1 MGSKSTFIIPFG
13 NIRDHNCK
21 ITFER
26 IMHSLNPVRHNKL
39 YDENTMNNID
49 LPAKLVNLY

>member
-1 MGSKSTFIIPFG
+1 
-13 NIRDHNCK
+13 
-21 ITFER
+21 
-26 IMHSLNPVRHNKL
+26 MHSLNPVRHNKL